1 MKVTAKQIAFAEG
14 ILAGNTGSESY
25 RRAYNTKGSNRAVA
39 RKAVALMAHS
49 GVAGYI
55 SEMRQKLE
63 KPTILNKQQALQI
76 LTDMVSTTKGITTRD
91 RIAAMKQLSR
101 MQGFDAPTQI
111 EAKIQGSLLDQIRR
125 GKA

>member
-1 MKVTAKQIAFAEG
+1 MKITAKQIAFAEG

-25 RRAYNTKGSNRAVA
+25 RRAYNTRASTKLVSIKASRLLANPTVA
-39 RKAVALMAHS
+39 RWL
-49 GVAGYI
+49 
-55 SEMRQKLE
+55 SEMRAKLE
-63 KPTILNKQQALQI
+63 KPTILNKQQALEL
-76 LTDMVSTTKGITTRD
+76 LTEIISTSKGITTRD